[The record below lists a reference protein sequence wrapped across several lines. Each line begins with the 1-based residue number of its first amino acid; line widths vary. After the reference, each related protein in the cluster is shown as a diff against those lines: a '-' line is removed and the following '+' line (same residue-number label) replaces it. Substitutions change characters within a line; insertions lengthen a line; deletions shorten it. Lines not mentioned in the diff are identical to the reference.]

1 MYLQIFSIVVIV
13 ILQTF
18 VPLLAQRKAS
28 PPSLIEI
35 RIRLSG
41 NPESVS
47 VEKAQLRYNK
57 RFAMSFHTDDGIADV
72 YTEGFP
78 FFTGIGGP
86 SKNYPGLFFTDGC
99 GNDISFKISSAIFSF
114 SAYNKEDMHKPG
126 NTYNTLSWPQLDT
139 IYRNG
144 CGIYNHGFTSDA
156 PTGRDEMAYSL
167 RRNESYIRRSL
178 INTVPEGVKTRV
190 LVNPNG
196 LSDYSPVA
204 FSLGYRYAF
213 RMGAWTLMPET
224 GMNVSTFNAWDKPLE
239 LNRVLAESTNV
250 KQLAD
255 QLRARSINGAHYWMP
270 VFTHRIIE
278 DYPLQTFFSDWNYIA
293 NTYGKNGSDEI
304 WMASEEEILNYLL
317 VHQRINVD
325 KKLKDNTLVITLSG
339 HLPPDLRFYPITLLV
354 HTPGA
359 TIKSV
364 VIDKGQEHTHSA
376 VGSEKML
383 INLSWNGNKEE
394 SLEEAAELAVIAAER
409 HKSFH
414 YALVAMDY
422 VMAMPQGRQK
432 TAFRRRLCAIHG
444 IDYEH
449 GFCTFNAAHGRQ

>member
-1 MYLQIFSIVVIV
+1 MYFQIFSIVVIV
-13 ILQTF
+13 LLQAF
-18 VPLLAQRKAS
+18 APLLAQRNVL
-28 PPSLIEI
+28 PPGVSEI

-41 NPESVS
+41 NPQSVS

-72 YTEGFP
+72 YTVGFP

-86 SKNYPGLFFTDGC
+86 SKNYSGLFFTDGC

-114 SAYNKEDMHKPG
+114 SVYNKEDMHKSG
-126 NTYNTLSWPQLDT
+126 NTYNTVSWPQLDT
-139 IYRNG
+139 MYRNG

-156 PTGRDEMAYSL
+156 PTGRDEMAYSI

-196 LSDYSPVA
+196 LPDYSPAA

-213 RMGAWTLMPET
+213 RMGAWALMPET
-224 GMNVSTFNAWDKPLE
+224 GMNVSTFNTWDKPLE

-255 QLRARSINGAHYWMP
+255 QLRNRSIDGAHYWMP

-278 DYPLQTFFSDWNYIA
+278 DYPLQTFYSDWNYIA

-317 VHQRINVD
+317 VRQRVD
-325 KKLKDNTLVITLSG
+325 LDYGLKDNSLIITLKG
-339 HLPPDLRFYPITLLV
+339 HLPPDLRFYPLTLV
-354 HTPGA
+354 VSTPGA
-359 TIKSV
+359 TVDAITF
-364 VIDKGQEHTHSA
+364 DERNQCTHSA
-376 VGSEKML
+376 FGKDYLL
-383 INLSWNGNKEE
+383 INMSWNGNKEE
-394 SLEEAAELAVIAAER
+394 TLEEVAELAVIAAER

-414 YALVAMDY
+414 YGLVAMDY
-422 VMAMPQGRQK
+422 VLAMPQGRQRD
-432 TAFRRRLCAIHG
+432 AFRRRLCAIQG
-444 IDYEH
+444 IDYEQ
-449 GFCTFNAAHGRQ
+449 GFCSKPGQ